1 MAAPFESDRDMR
13 IERQAFCKFCGE
25 PAPLAYLTLP
35 DACVEVVR
43 CGLCRMPF
51 VSQTYDDGSARELY
65 ERVLHEGG
73 EYERFEP
80 ARSPRFRYLL
90 DCVLPEREIQGL
102 RLLDVGA
109 GGGGFLALA
118 KGLGAQVAGI
128 ELSSAARSHALE
140 RYGIELSATPL
151 ADPSW
156 DGKKFDVVTIWD
168 LFEHL
173 ADPRAT
179 LRRVSQLLAPGGR
192 LAITTPA
199 REATLHRAAIGLAR
213 LTGGRLSFVARH
225 RYNLL
230 HLQIFRR
237 ADLRCLLE
245 DAGLTVRVLEL
256 IADYSYPGSWYL
268 RTAHIPESA
277 KQLLGPAADWTLAHV
292 PPRNK
297 IIAVARRG

>member
-1 MAAPFESDRDMR
+1 MAPFLGLSRNMR
-13 IERQAFCKFCGE
+13 IERQTVCKFCGE
-25 PAPLAYLTLP
+25 PTPLAYLALP

-51 VSQTYDDGSARELY
+51 VSQTYDDDSARELY
-65 ERVLHEGG
+65 ERVLGEGS

-90 DCVLPEREIQGL
+90 DCVLPEREIRGL
-102 RLLDVGA
+102 RVLDVGA

-118 KGLGAQVAGI
+118 KGLGAEVAGI
-128 ELSSAARSHALE
+128 ELSSTARQHALAS
-140 RYGIELSATPL
+140 YGIELTATPI

-156 DGKKFDVVTIWD
+156 DGQRFDVITIWD

-173 ADPRAT
+173 ADPRVT
-179 LRRVSQLLAPGGR
+179 LRRVSRLLAPGGR

-199 REATLHRAAIGLAR
+199 REGALHRTAIGLAR
-213 LTGGRLSFVARH
+213 LSGGRLSFVARH

-237 ADLRCLLE
+237 GELRCLLE

-268 RTAHIPESA
+268 RTAHIPEPA
-277 KQLLGPAADWTLAHV
+277 RGLLEPVADWALAHL